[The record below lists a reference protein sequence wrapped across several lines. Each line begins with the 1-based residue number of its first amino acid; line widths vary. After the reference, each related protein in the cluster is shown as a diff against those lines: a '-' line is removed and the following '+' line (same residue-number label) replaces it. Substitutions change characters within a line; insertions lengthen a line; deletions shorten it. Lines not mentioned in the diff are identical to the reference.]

1 LPGAKLTIEAA
12 VSKAD
17 HGPKLRGEGP
27 SESTGRGK
35 FDHDLKAPAARQRPA
50 KTGTESAEGE
60 APPEGRDSMTLPR
73 DNGDE
78 GPRAGG
84 PDLPPGPQP
93 EAEPPAPV
101 DTTPE
106 ILQREPLHF
115 VVVLLLLTD
124 IVFGLG
130 LAVFAEKVLAFRPMA
145 IMGCG
150 LAALGLGVL
159 GYFVL
164 FGGGKRSRW

>member
-1 LPGAKLTIEAA
+1 LARAKLTIEAA

-17 HGPKLRGEGP
+17 HDPRWTTGFG
-27 SESTGRGK
+27 GRGK
-35 FDHDLKAPAARQRPA
+35 FDHDLKARAARHRPA
-50 KTGTESAEGE
+50 KTGTRRAERFGS
-60 APPEGRDSMTLPR
+60 PGRDSMTLPE
-73 DNGDE
+73 DI
-78 GPRAGG
+78 GG
-84 PDLPPGPQP
+84 ESAREAKADPQP
-93 EAEPPAPV
+93 EAEASAPV

-106 ILQREPLHF
+106 SLQREPLHF
-115 VVVLLLLTD
+115 VVVVLLLAD

-130 LAVFAEKVLAFRPMA
+130 LAVFAEKVLTFRPMA

-164 FGGGKRSRW
+164 FGGGRRSRW

>member
-1 LPGAKLTIEAA
+1 
-12 VSKAD
+12 
-17 HGPKLRGEGP
+17 
-27 SESTGRGK
+27 
-35 FDHDLKAPAARQRPA
+35 
-50 KTGTESAEGE
+50 
-60 APPEGRDSMTLPR
+60 MTLPHDTGAGRAR
-73 DNGDE
+73 DT
-78 GPRAGG
+78 A
-84 PDLPPGPQP
+84 PDLPPGPPQA
-93 EAEPPAPV
+93 EAAAPPD

-115 VVVLLLLTD
+115 IVVVLLLAD

-164 FGGGKRSRW
+164 FGGGKTSRW

>member
-1 LPGAKLTIEAA
+1 M
-12 VSKAD
+12 V
-17 HGPKLRGEGP
+17 LRAPPDSAGQ
-27 SESTGRGK
+27 GK
-35 FDHDLKAPAARQRPA
+35 FDHDLKAWAGRGQPAR
-50 KTGTESAEGE
+50 TGTRQTGRSGM
-60 APPEGRDSMTLPR
+60 PGGRDSMTR
-73 DNGDE
+73 
-78 GPRAGG
+78 
-84 PDLPPGPQP
+84 PDDTMPGATPAP
-93 EAEPPAPV
+93 EDASMPPA

-115 VVVLLLLTD
+115 IVVLLLLAD

-164 FGGGKRSRW
+164 FGGGKRTRW

>member
-1 LPGAKLTIEAA
+1 
-12 VSKAD
+12 
-17 HGPKLRGEGP
+17 
-27 SESTGRGK
+27 
-35 FDHDLKAPAARQRPA
+35 
-50 KTGTESAEGE
+50 
-60 APPEGRDSMTLPR
+60 MTLPQ
-73 DNGDE
+73 D
-78 GPRAGG
+78 AGG
-84 PDLPPGPQP
+84 GSARDAASDLPPGPPQP
-93 EAEPPAPV
+93 EAEAPV

-115 VVVLLLLTD
+115 IVVLLLLTD